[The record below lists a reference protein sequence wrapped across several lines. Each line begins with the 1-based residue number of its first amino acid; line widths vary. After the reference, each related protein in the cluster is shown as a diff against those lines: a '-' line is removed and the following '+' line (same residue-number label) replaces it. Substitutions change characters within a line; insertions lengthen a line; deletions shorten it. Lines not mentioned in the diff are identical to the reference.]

1 MQTVFAIFPIIGY
14 MNSTP
19 AELIFLS
26 FIWLPMN
33 VWLLLGPAQIAIA
46 AIFGAI
52 GFVWI
57 IVLPYLSWRLIK
69 YMANNKVQGS

>member
-1 MQTVFAIFPIIGY
+1 
-14 MNSTP
+14 MNYPP
-19 AELIFLS
+19 AELIFSS
-26 FIWLPMN
+26 F
-33 VWLLLGPAQIAIA
+33 VWIPVYVWRLLGPAQIAIA

-69 YMANNKVQGS
+69 YMAKN

>member
-1 MQTVFAIFPIIGY
+1 MFETIPILAF
-14 MNSTP
+14 MNFTLT
-19 AELIFLS
+19 ELIFSPFL
-26 FIWLPMN
+26 WLPIN
-33 VWLLLGPAQIAIA
+33 IWRLFGPAQIAIA

-69 YMANNKVQGS
+69 YIAKNKVQGS